1 MLKKLSIK
9 NKLIVIIL
17 IISSF
22 VIILGMSLTTINNII
37 ILKNEISSQ
46 LQLNAKLYSESVAPG
61 ILYNMKDK
69 TKDILSDL
77 EYISNITHAQIYD
90 TTGTKIVSYARDGH
104 SEMSLSKEDVASV
117 THFEG
122 DLLHVYEPIGYM
134 GESLGVLYIRVNT
147 ELTKKIMD
155 SVYIMLILIMLLFV
169 IAFFLASK
177 LQKIISEPIVE
188 LTDITNEITD
198 KGDYSVRLKN
208 IYYDEIGLLFNE
220 FNQMLDV
227 IQKREKERDRAE
239 DSLRDSE
246 MRYRRLTENA
256 KDAIYRISLPG
267 GFYEYMSPAI
277 YDMTGYKPT
286 DFYKE
291 PLFMKKIMNPSFHA
305 WFENVWNDLIHG
317 KVLKAYEYQVI
328 HKNGE
333 IRWLYQRTVI
343 VRDNKGK
350 AIAAEAIATDITD
363 RKLIEEEV
371 KKLNL
376 ELEDRVRRRTEELQS
391 ANNELKDF
399 AYVVS
404 HDLKAP
410 LRGISQLSQWFLQD
424 YKDTLD
430 QDGQELAEL
439 LIKRVDRLN
448 KLINGILEY
457 SRVGRIVN
465 KNEKIDLGELVYDV
479 IDLLNPDEKFEF
491 IVPDNLPALNADRIR
506 IEQIFQNLISNSI
519 KYIDKEIGK
528 IELVYEEK
536 SQFYKFGIKDNG
548 IGIDKK
554 YHEKIFG
561 IFQTLEQKE
570 DNDNTGIGLSI
581 VKKIVELYG
590 GKIWIESTPGAE
602 TIFFFTLN
610 KSKVAYE

>member
-22 VIILGMSLTTINNII
+22 VILLGMSLTTINNII
-37 ILKNEISSQ
+37 TLKNEISSQ

-61 ILYNMKDK
+61 ILYGMKDK
-69 TKDILSDL
+69 SRDVLGEL
-77 EYISNITHAQIYD
+77 EYMSNITHAQIYD
-90 TTGTKIVSYARDGH
+90 TTHTKIVSYARNGYSDLTL
-104 SEMSLSKEDVASV
+104 EKDKVDLT
-117 THFEG
+117 THFTG
-122 DLLHVYEPIGYM
+122 DLLHVYEPIAYM
-134 GESLGVLYIRVNT
+134 GENLGTLYIRVNT
-147 ELTKKIMD
+147 ELTKKILD
-155 SVYIMLILIMLLFV
+155 SVYIMIILVLLLFV
-169 IAFFLASK
+169 LAYFLASK
-177 LQKIISEPIVE
+177 LQKIISEPILE
-188 LTDITNEITD
+188 LTNITNEITD

-208 IYYDEIGLLFNE
+208 LYYDEIGMLFNE

-256 KDAIYRISLPG
+256 KDAIYRVSLPS

-277 YDMTGYKPT
+277 SEITGYTPA

-291 PLFMKKIMNPSFHA
+291 PLFMKKILHPAFHV
-305 WFENVWNDLIHG
+305 WFDNIWDDLM
-317 KVLKAYEYQVI
+317 KSDVLPAYEYQII

-333 IRWLYQRTVI
+333 IRWLYQRSVI
-343 VRDNKGK
+343 VRDSQGK
-350 AIAAEAIATDITD
+350 SIAVEAIATDITE

-371 KKLNL
+371 KTLNS
-376 ELEDRVRRRTEELQS
+376 ELEDRVKRRTAELQS

-430 QDGQELAEL
+430 KDGQELAEL

-465 KNEKIDLGELVYDV
+465 KEEKIDIGELLYDV
-479 IDLLNPDEKFEF
+479 IDLLNPDKKFQF
-491 IVPDNLPALNADRIR
+491 KVPDILPVINADRIR

-519 KYIDKEIGK
+519 KYIDKDIGV
-528 IELVYEEK
+528 IEFLFE
-536 SQFYKFGIKDNG
+536 QDFMFYTFGVKDNG

-570 DNDNTGIGLSI
+570 DNENTGIGLSI

-590 GKIWIESTPGAE
+590 GTIWIESVPEKE
-602 TIFFFTLN
+602 TVFYFTLE